1 MKYLFILSA
10 AAALCGCAGRRYGE
24 PAGGTGPFVNTVA
37 IFQAHRTALNQAGDD
52 YRCEEA
58 VNKAGRTMARDER
71 LSDSDLRNEAERY
84 ERLGGQKA
92 YPTPGT
98 ACAELGFRE
107 ALRAALKARG
117 GKKK

>member
-10 AAALCGCAGRRYGE
+10 AAALAGCAGTRDGGL
-24 PAGGTGPFVNTVA
+24 AGGTGPFVNTVA

-58 VNKAGRTMARDER
+58 VNKAGREISRDER
-71 LSDSDLRNEAERY
+71 VSDNDLRNELERY
-84 ERLGGQKA
+84 EKLGAKA
-92 YPTPGT
+92 EYPSPGT

-117 GKKK
+117 GRKK